1 MNQDDQKNATEEA
14 KFRAE
19 IAETV
24 ELAEQLP
31 DAQDRL
37 VEAEAEEI
45 KARNHHAKCAA
56 AAIKLRGLQRDYP
69 GYFPKPEPETDE
81 ETSDENQTDPSPG
94 DDGDGDADGNQ
105 K

>member
-31 DAQDRL
+31 DSQDRL
-37 VEAEAEEI
+37 VAAEAEEI
-45 KARNHHAKCAA
+45 KAWIHHAKCAT
-56 AAIKLRGLQRDYP
+56 AAIKLRGLKRDYP
-69 GYFPKPEPETDE
+69 GYFPKEDNEAE
-81 ETSDENQTDPSPG
+81 QVDPSPG
-94 DDGDGDADGNQ
+94 NDGDGDADGNQ